1 MQRSFEKSGLLMP
14 VENGRWA
21 LGPDQLI
28 SDFLLYVE
36 LQEQYDPLNI
46 HELAELSGLND
57 EDAEEIARRV
67 LQARLADAQ
76 KGSQQLVDTYS
87 TYLALKQRF
96 EYSE

>member
-1 MQRSFEKSGLLMP
+1 MTHDNVVAITG
-14 VENGRWA
+14 GRRA
-21 LGPDQLI
+21 AVFRGPDMI
-28 SDFLLYVE
+28 Y
-36 LQEQYDPLNI
+36 
-46 HELAELSGLND
+46 LAELSGLND

-96 EYSE
+96 EYAEE